1 MTAAAPSRLETV
13 ECALAE
19 VVHENGEL
27 RASVGRIRSYVSL
40 LRDIAREYRES
51 GVTYMAEI
59 YDEFANGIEHQIGGR
74 T

>member
-1 MTAAAPSRLETV
+1 MTAAALSRLETV
-13 ECALAE
+13 EAALAE

-27 RASVGRIRSYVSL
+27 RAAVGRIRCYVSL

-59 YDEFANGIEHQIGGR
+59 HDEFADGIEHQIGDR